1 MSDDMDAR
9 QITLNY
15 VGGSLE
21 MSIGNAKDIFGA
33 DFDQLDP
40 GPELKSVSVKSHSR
54 TRVIGGP
61 SKAIS
66 GYTYEFMSWPTSQ
79 ASNAAAGTV
88 ILMTWEGSEGAFTGR
103 VSGKMASAASFF
115 ATYTKKT
122 IAFRTQRGTEY
133 GPFAANNP

>member
-1 MSDDMDAR
+1 MSSDMDAR

-15 VGGSLE
+15 TGGSME

-40 GPELKSVSVKSHSR
+40 GPVETTVSVKKHDR

-61 SKAIS
+61 TKSIEPYS
-66 GYTYEFMSWPTSQ
+66 YTYMQWPTSD
-79 ASNAAAGTV
+79 ASNAAAGTP
-88 ILMTWEGSEGAFTGR
+88 ILMTWEGSEGAFTAR
-103 VSGKMASAASFF
+103 VSGRIASAASFF

-122 IAFRTQRGTEY
+122 LAFRTQRGTEY
-133 GPFAANNP
+133 GPFAPAN